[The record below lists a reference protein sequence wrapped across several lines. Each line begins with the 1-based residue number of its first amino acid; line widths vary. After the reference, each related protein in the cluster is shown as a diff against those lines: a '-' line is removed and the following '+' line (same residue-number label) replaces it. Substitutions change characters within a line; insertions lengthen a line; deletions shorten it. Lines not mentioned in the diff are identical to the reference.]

1 MGDLGVIDRFTET
14 FIRYIDSGFG
24 LLSGDVAYLTA
35 TLITIDMVLAGL
47 FWAMDG
53 HHDVMPRLIRKVL
66 YVGFFALVL
75 GNFQALSEA
84 VYSSFAQLGL
94 RAGNSG
100 LSASDLLHPGQLAA
114 VGFEA
119 AHPLLDQARTMLGFP
134 DIFGNAL
141 NLTIMVLAWFFVVI
155 AFFILAVQLFI
166 TLVEFKLT
174 SLAGFVLV
182 PFALWSKTAFL
193 AERVLGHVISSGI
206 KIMVLAVI
214 VGIGSSFFR
223 EFTEALSGRTPS
235 IEDAMTM
242 VLASLALLGLGIF
255 GPGIAA
261 GLVSGAPQL
270 GAGAALGTA
279 GAAAGTVLLAGG
291 AAVAGARLAG
301 GAGLAAVRAG
311 ASLGGVATGAYQSA
325 QAAGQS
331 GVGGI
336 ARAAGEATLRKAKE
350 AGHRITEPLR
360 EAYQSGRRSTNP
372 DPTPDIGGE
381 GAGMASPASTD
392 NAPAWARKLRA
403 EQAARARRH
412 STEQAIKDGDRS
424 GGSAAP
430 SLDQKDD

>member
-1 MGDLGVIDRFTET
+1 MGDLGIIDRFTET

-24 LLSGDVAYLTA
+24 LLSGDVAYLTGA
-35 TLITIDMVLAGL
+35 LITIDMVLAGL
-47 FWAMDG
+47 FWALDG
-53 HHDVMPRLIRKVL
+53 NHDVIPRLVRKVL
-66 YVGFFALVL
+66 YVGFFALIL
-75 GNFQALSEA
+75 GNFQILAKA
-84 VYSSFAQLGL
+84 VFNSFAQLGL
-94 RAGNSG
+94 RAGGSG
-100 LSASDLLHPGQLAA
+100 LSAEDLLHPGHLAA

-223 EFTEALSGRTPS
+223 EFTEALNGKVPG
-235 IEDAMTM
+235 INEAMTM

-301 GAGLAAVRAG
+301 GAGLSAVRAG
-311 ASLGGVATGAYQSA
+311 ASLGGAATGAYQSA

-331 GVGGI
+331 GVGGV
-336 ARAAGEATLRKAKE
+336 ARAAGESTLRKAKD

-360 EAYQSGRRSTNP
+360 EAYQSGRQSTYP
-372 DPTPDIGGE
+372 DPSHETGGE
-381 GAGMASPASTD
+381 GAGTASPAATD

-403 EQAARARRH
+403 EHAARARRH
-412 STEQAIKDGDRS
+412 STEQAIKDGDRP

>member
-1 MGDLGVIDRFTET
+1 MGDLGIIDRFTET

-24 LLSGDVAYLTA
+24 LLSSDVAYLTGV
-35 TLITIDMVLAGL
+35 LITLDMVLAGL
-47 FWAMDG
+47 FWALDG
-53 HHDVMPRLIRKVL
+53 DHDVIPRLVRKVL

-84 VYSSFAQLGL
+84 VFSSFAQLGL
-94 RAGNSG
+94 RAGGSG
-100 LSASDLLHPGQLAA
+100 LSAGDLLHPGHLAA

-119 AHPLLDQARTMLGFP
+119 AHPLLKQAETMIGFP
-134 DIFGNAL
+134 EVFGNIL
-141 NLTIMVLAWFFVVI
+141 NLTILMLAWFFVVI

-214 VGIGSSFFR
+214 VGIGSGFFR
-223 EFTEALSGRTPS
+223 EFTEALNGRVPG
-235 IEDAMTM
+235 IADAMTM

-279 GAAAGTVLLAGG
+279 GVAAGTLLLAGG
-291 AAVAGARLAG
+291 AAAAGARLAG
-301 GAGLAAVRAG
+301 SAGLGAMKAG
-311 ASLGGVATGAYQSA
+311 ASMSGAATGAYQSA

-331 GVGGI
+331 GM
-336 ARAAGEATLRKAKE
+336 RAARD
-350 AGHRITEPLR
+350 AGDRMTEPLR
-360 EAYQSGRRSTNP
+360 EAYRSGRQSTAPEPSEEGEGSASPMPSTAAGN
-372 DPTPDIGGE
+372 TPD
-381 GAGMASPASTD
+381 
-392 NAPAWARKLRA
+392 WARKLRA
-403 EQAARARRH
+403 EQAGRAHRH
-412 STEQAIKDGDRS
+412 ATAQSIKDGDRS
-424 GGSAAP
+424 GGSATP

>member
-1 MGDLGVIDRFTET
+1 MGDLGIIDRFTET

-24 LLSGDVAYLTA
+24 LLSGDVAYLTGV
-35 TLITIDMVLAGL
+35 LITIDMVLAGL
-47 FWAMDG
+47 FWALDG
-53 HHDVMPRLIRKVL
+53 DHDVIPRLVRKVL

-84 VYSSFAQLGL
+84 VFSSFAQLGL
-94 RAGNSG
+94 RAGGSG
-100 LSASDLLHPGQLAA
+100 LSAGDLLHPGHLAA

-119 AHPLLDQARTMLGFP
+119 AHPLLKQAETMIGFP
-134 DIFGNAL
+134 EVFGNIL
-141 NLTIMVLAWFFVVI
+141 NLTILMLAWFFVVI

-166 TLVEFKLT
+166 TLIEFKLT

-214 VGIGSSFFR
+214 VGIGSGFFW
-223 EFTEALSGRTPS
+223 EFTEALNGQEPGIT
-235 IEDAMTM
+235 EAMTM

-279 GAAAGTVLLAGG
+279 GVAVGTLLLAGG
-291 AAVAGARLAG
+291 AAAAGARLAG
-301 GAGLAAVRAG
+301 SAGLGALKAG
-311 ASLGGVATGAYQSA
+311 ASMSGAATGAYQSA
-325 QAAGQS
+325 NAAGQS
-331 GVGGI
+331 GIGGA
-336 ARAAGEATLRKAKE
+336 ARATGNATMRA
-350 AGHRITEPLR
+350 ARDVGDRMTEPLR
-360 EAYQSGRRSTNP
+360 EAYRSGRQSTAPEPSEEGEGSASPMPSTAAGN
-372 DPTPDIGGE
+372 TPD
-381 GAGMASPASTD
+381 
-392 NAPAWARKLRA
+392 WARKLRA
-403 EQAARARRH
+403 EQAGRAHRH
-412 STEQAIKDGDRS
+412 ATAQSIKDGDRS
-424 GGSAAP
+424 GGSATP

>member
-1 MGDLGVIDRFTET
+1 MGDLGIIDRFTET

-24 LLSGDVAYLTA
+24 LLSGDVAYLTGV
-35 TLITIDMVLAGL
+35 LITIDMVLAGL
-47 FWAMDG
+47 FWALDG
-53 HHDVMPRLIRKVL
+53 DHDVILRLVRKVL

-75 GNFQALSEA
+75 GNFQVLSEA
-84 VYSSFAQLGL
+84 VFSSFAQLGL
-94 RAGNSG
+94 RAGGSG
-100 LSASDLLHPGQLAA
+100 LSAGDLLHPGQLAA

-119 AHPLLDQARTMLGFP
+119 AHPLLRQAETMIGFP
-134 DIFGNAL
+134 EVFGNIL
-141 NLTIMVLAWFFVVI
+141 NLTILMLAWFFVVI

-214 VGIGSSFFR
+214 VGIGSGFFR
-223 EFTEALSGRTPS
+223 EFTEALNGRVPG
-235 IEDAMTM
+235 IAEAMTM

-279 GAAAGTVLLAGG
+279 GVAAGTLLLAGG
-291 AAVAGARLAG
+291 AAAAGARLAG
-301 GAGLAAVRAG
+301 SAGLGALKAG
-311 ASLGGVATGAYQSA
+311 ASMSGAATGAYQSA

-331 GVGGI
+331 GMSGI
-336 ARAAGEATLRKAKE
+336 ARATGNATMRA
-350 AGHRITEPLR
+350 ARSAADRMAEPLR
-360 EAYQSGRRSTNP
+360 EAYRSGRQSTAPEPSEEGEGSASPRPSTAAGN
-372 DPTPDIGGE
+372 TPD
-381 GAGMASPASTD
+381 
-392 NAPAWARKLRA
+392 WARKLRA
-403 EQAARARRH
+403 EQAGRAHRH
-412 STEQAIKDGDRS
+412 ATAQSIKDGDRS
-424 GGSAAP
+424 GGSATP

>member
-1 MGDLGVIDRFTET
+1 MGDLGIIDRFTET

-24 LLSGDVAYLTA
+24 LLSGDVAYLTGV
-35 TLITIDMVLAGL
+35 LITIDMVLAGL
-47 FWAMDG
+47 FWALDG
-53 HHDVMPRLIRKVL
+53 DHDVMPRLVRKVL

-75 GNFQALSEA
+75 GNFQALSEV

-94 RAGNSG
+94 RAGGAS
-100 LSASDLLHPGQLAA
+100 LSADDLLHPGQLAA
-114 VGFEA
+114 IGYEA
-119 AHPLLDQARTMLGFP
+119 GHPLLKQAETMIGFP
-134 DIFGNAL
+134 AILGNAV
-141 NLTIMVLAWFFVVI
+141 NLIILLLAWFFVVI

-214 VGIGSSFFR
+214 VGIGSGFFR
-223 EFTEALSGRTPS
+223 EFTEALAGRVPETK
-235 IEDAMTM
+235 DAMTM

-279 GAAAGTVLLAGG
+279 GVAAGTVLLAGG
-291 AAVAGARLAG
+291 SAAAGARLAG
-301 GAGLAAVRAG
+301 SAGLGALKAG
-311 ASLGGVATGAYQSA
+311 ASLGGAAGGAYQTA
-325 QAAGQS
+325 QATGQS
-331 GVGGI
+331 GVGGV
-336 ARAAGEATLRKAKE
+336 ARAAGDTTAQAARD
-350 AGHRITEPLR
+350 AGSRITEPLR
-360 EAYQSGRRSTNP
+360 EAFRSGRQSASP
-372 DPTPDIGGE
+372 EPSSAE
-381 GAGMASPASTD
+381 GAGGQTPPPATGNVPD
-392 NAPAWARKLRA
+392 WARKLRA
-403 EQAARARRH
+403 EQTARAHRH
-412 STEQAIKDGDRS
+412 ATAQAIKDGDRS
-424 GGSAAP
+424 GGSATP